1 MHFAVRL
8 KLAFSITLHLARCFD
23 VFSKGQV
30 DVCMCLSEHVCSAGM
45 RACVHACVGVPAL
58 CLHVCRYLFDVCPAL
73 RGWKVKCLISPR
85 TQLAW

>member
-8 KLAFSITLHLARCFD
+8 KLAFSITLHLASCFD

-45 RACVHACVGVPAL
+45 RACVGVLAL
-58 CLHVCRYLFDVCPAL
+58 SVHVCRYLFDVCPAL
-73 RGWKVKCLISPR
+73 RGWKVNSLISLW